1 MRKNIDKR
9 SKKTKAPVKKKKEP
23 ETFEEFMDEAIHN
36 EEQGERYQTGEKAQ
50 RNYERAAEMYGKA
63 FAANP
68 KDADCVYNWGRVLFL
83 LVNFLPSHASPEEKL
98 EKVDQSIEKFRI
110 ALDLEANKTDAQFNL
125 AQALHQKSE
134 ILQETTEV
142 ENAYATSAVAL
153 QEAIGLFDSVYYF
166 QEKEYLELN
175 APATEDASSENT
187 TQAEPEK
194 SELNVN
200 EQQPSVSPPSEEFT
214 TVTKVE
220 PTTAYSLIETLIS
233 TAETMTTMA
242 SMLASYPASMDL
254 FSRAKS
260 KLALAEKWY
269 SQMPSDS
276 TDANPDAEKQ
286 KKAARIQI
294 NSKLSAMYAAMADRS
309 FLATGIVDSTLFE
322 KSIEQLDDIVKNYD
336 SKNVEALCD
345 RGDVLYSFGQA
356 IEVAEKKEVP
366 LSSEKDSNVWKL
378 YANAMKSFQEAIA
391 LEPKNTQI
399 LNKMGDLSLTRAALD
414 LPVAKRNRRQ
424 LLDNA
429 KVYYKNAVQVDR
441 DVLTSGYLGWAMTE
455 WAYKEWALEGW
466 NDVADKKEDAI
477 KIINAWIKRGGNGAL
492 FSNLA
497 DDNDVLDDDFV
508 EFITESCF
516 ADEDD

>member
-1 MRKNIDKR
+1 M
-9 SKKTKAPVKKKKEP
+9 
-23 ETFEEFMDEAIHN
+23 
-36 EEQGERYQTGEKAQ
+36 
-50 RNYERAAEMYGKA
+50 
-63 FAANP
+63 
-68 KDADCVYNWGRVLFL
+68 

-98 EKVDQSIEKFRI
+98 EKVDQSIEKFRV

-125 AQALHQKSE
+125 AQALHQRSE
-134 ILQETTEV
+134 ILQETTEI
-142 ENAYATSAVAL
+142 ENAYAASAVAL
-153 QEAIGLFDSVYYF
+153 QEAITLFDSVYGL

-175 APATEDASSENT
+175 PATNDASSAAKT
-187 TQAEPEK
+187 AEPEEHNHEEGDHDHDHDHDQQSDET
-194 SELNVN
+194 SEN
-200 EQQPSVSPPSEEFT
+200 QTPSATSSSEEFT

-220 PTTAYSLIETLIS
+220 PTTAYSLIETLLS

-260 KLALAEKWY
+260 KLAAAEKWY
-269 SQMPSDS
+269 YQMPNTSTS
-276 TDANPDAEKQ
+276 TDDNVDAEKQ
-286 KKAARIQI
+286 KKTARIQI
-294 NSKLSAMYAAMADRS
+294 NSKQSAMYAAMADRS

-322 KSIEQLDDIVKNYD
+322 KSIEQLNDIVTKYD
-336 SKNVEALCD
+336 NKNVEALCD
-345 RGDVLYSFGQA
+345 RGDVLSSFGQA
-356 IEVAEKKEVP
+356 IREVADKKNVSLNP
-366 LSSEKDSNVWKL
+366 DKDGKEVWKL

-414 LPVAKRNRRQ
+414 LPVAQRNQRQ

-429 KVYYKNAVQVDR
+429 KVYYRNAVQVDK

-455 WAYKEWALEGW
+455 WALEEWA
-466 NDVADKKEDAI
+466 DVTDKKKDSI
-477 KIINAWIKRGGNGAL
+477 KIIEAWIKRGGNGAL

-497 DDNDVLDDDFV
+497 DDNDVLDEDFV

-516 ADEDD
+516 ADDED

>member
-1 MRKNIDKR
+1 
-9 SKKTKAPVKKKKEP
+9 
-23 ETFEEFMDEAIHN
+23 EAIHN

-50 RNYERAAEMYGKA
+50 RNYERAAVMYGKA
-63 FAANP
+63 FTANP

-83 LVNFLPSHASPEEKL
+83 LVDFLPSHKTPEEKL
-98 EKVDQSIEKFRI
+98 EKVDQSIEKFRV
-110 ALDLEANKTDAQFNL
+110 ALGLEANKTDAQFNL
-125 AQALHQKSE
+125 AQALHQRSE
-134 ILQETTEV
+134 ILQETTEI
-142 ENAYATSAVAL
+142 ENAYAASAVAL
-153 QEAIGLFDSVYYF
+153 QEAIGLFDSVYDL
-166 QEKEYLELN
+166 QEKEYAELN
-175 APATEDASSENT
+175 LSATDDASSET
-187 TQAEPEK
+187 ATPTEPEK
-194 SELNVN
+194 PEEPEEPEELRNHDHPHSEQ
-200 EQQPSVSPPSEEFT
+200 EPPASSPSSSQEFT

-220 PTTAYSLIETLIS
+220 PTTAYSLIETLLS

-269 SQMPSDS
+269 SQMSSESSEDR
-276 TDANPDAEKQ
+276 ADAEKQ
-286 KKAARIQI
+286 RKAARIQI

-309 FLATGIVDSTLFE
+309 FLATGTVDNILFE
-322 KSIEQLDDIVKNYD
+322 KAVEQLDDIVTKYD

-345 RGDVLYSFGQA
+345 RGDVLSSFGQA
-356 IEVAEKKEVP
+356 VREVADKKKAP
-366 LSSEKDSNVWKL
+366 LDPERNGKEVWKL
-378 YANAMKSFQEAIA
+378 YANAMKSFQEAVT

-455 WAYKEWALEGW
+455 WAYEEWALEGW
-466 NDVADKKEDAI
+466 TDVVDKKEDAI

-497 DDNDVLDDDFV
+497 DDNDVLEDDFI

-516 ADEDD
+516 ADEEG